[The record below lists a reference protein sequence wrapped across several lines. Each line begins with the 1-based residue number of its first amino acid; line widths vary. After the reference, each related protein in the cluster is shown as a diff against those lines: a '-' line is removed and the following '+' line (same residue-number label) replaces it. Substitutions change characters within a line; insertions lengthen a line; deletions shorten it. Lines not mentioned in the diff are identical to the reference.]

1 MNDATTK
8 EQAHKSTEW
17 PPLSRYNVLRCHTPH
32 KRPQNFSFICGFVV
46 QKIMPDYLLY
56 I

>member
-1 MNDATTK
+1 MNDVATN

-17 PPLSRYNVLRCHTPH
+17 PPLSRYSVPRGHTPH
-32 KRPQNFSFICGFVV
+32 KRPHNFSFIGGFVV
-46 QKIMPDYLLY
+46 LKIMPNYLLY